1 MADRRTLDAIETAE
15 LILQVDTARTA
26 ADPFKLSATLNPLV
40 TTRLADTKGKNAAAT
55 IMEGATVGASEQR
68 KQALERLG
76 ELLRNGFNAIG
87 AVASDDISDAER
99 LQAYTAYGWT
109 GGKIGD
115 LDITRTES
123 LANLA
128 ASATADPSVPTAGK
142 YPASLA
148 GRIANWLA
156 IFDAASLL
164 ATGGS
169 RQTLIQARDDSREK
183 LEDANSRVRLFYC
196 SASDDGEK
204 TLELAKI
211 NMQPKRA
218 PGDAQPQ
225 PLPDAPGAA
234 AFNAGTRELTI
245 PAMPAH
251 ATFLR
256 AKRQPAGGPETDAGV
271 STTTIVS
278 VVGLAPLT
286 PGVTYMVWVV
296 GVNSRGEGP
305 ASNKSNFTA

>member
-26 ADPFKLSATLNPLV
+26 GDPFKLTATLNTLV
-40 TTRLADTKGKNAAAT
+40 TTRLADTKGKNAAA
-55 IMEGATVGASEQR
+55 ILMGASTVGASEQR
-68 KQALERLG
+68 KQALDRLG

-87 AVASDDISDAER
+87 AVASDDITDAER
-99 LQAYTAYGWT
+99 LQAYTAYGWN

-115 LDITRTES
+115 LDIARTEA

-128 ASATADPSVPTAGK
+128 VTATADPGVPTAGK
-142 YPASLA
+142 YPATLVT
-148 GRIANWLA
+148 RITNWLA

-169 RQTLIQARDDSREK
+169 RQALIQARDDSRDQ

-196 SASDDGEK
+196 SASDDGER
-204 TLELAKI
+204 TPELAKI

-225 PLPDAPGAA
+225 PLPDAPGPAT
-234 AFNAGTRELTI
+234 FNAATRELTI
-245 PAMPAH
+245 PAMPDH
-251 ATFLR
+251 ASFIR

-271 STTTIVS
+271 SNETTVS
-278 VVGLAPLT
+278 VVGISPLT
-286 PGVTYMVWVV
+286 PGVSYQVWVV
-296 GVNSRGEGP
+296 GANSRGEGP
-305 ASNKSNFTA
+305 ESNKITFTA

>member
-15 LILQVDTARTA
+15 LILQVDTARVA
-26 ADPFKLSATLNPLV
+26 GDPFKLAAAPNTLV
-40 TTRLADTKGKNAAAT
+40 TTRVADTKGKNAAA
-55 IMEGATVGASEQR
+55 ILMGASTVGASEQR
-68 KQALERLG
+68 KQAVDRLG
-76 ELLRNGFNAIG
+76 ELLRNGFKGIG
-87 AVASDDISDAER
+87 AVASDDISDADR
-99 LQAYTAYGWT
+99 LQTYTAYGWT

-115 LDITRTES
+115 LDITRTEA

-128 ASATADPSVPTAGK
+128 ATATADPTVPTAGK
-142 YPASLA
+142 YPAALVT
-148 GRIANWLA
+148 RITNWLA

-169 RQTLIQARDDSREK
+169 RQALIQARDDSRDK

-196 SASDDGEK
+196 SASDDGEQ

-234 AFNAGTRELTI
+234 SFNAATRELTI
-245 PAMPAH
+245 PAMPDH
-251 ATFLR
+251 GSFIR
-256 AKRQPAGGPETDAGV
+256 SKRQPAGGPVTDAGV
-271 STTTIVS
+271 SSTTTVS
-278 VVGLAPLT
+278 VVGIAPLT
-286 PGVTYMVWVV
+286 PGVSYTVWVV

-305 ASNKSNFTA
+305 ESNKITFTA